1 MKNLTLEK
9 AKKLEYGDIVYHK
22 HNKNADNTPQR
33 WKVNGKVQ
41 LWKRSPNKISIPVA
55 ICYKSIYGKHG
66 LYSYSYI
73 TFKDLKDLMIDD

>member
-1 MKNLTLEK
+1 MENLTLEK
-9 AKKLEYGDIVYHK
+9 AKKLKHGDIVYHK

-33 WKVNGKVQ
+33 WKVNGKIQ
-41 LWKRSPNKISIPVA
+41 LWKRSPNKILIPV
-55 ICYKSIYGKHG
+55 KHG